1 MKFNSSILKLSIF
14 IILISFLAV
23 QTVSKNN
30 KHKKHTHSKS
40 DKHFTNLHSH
50 TNQQILNFY
59 ATNAQSYAPFARL
72 AYCSKSMIQ
81 NLSCEFCPEMISN
94 SYSTFFIH
102 SVSKEYDRLFQF
114 VITYSD
120 IKREVVV
127 SFSGPTTE
135 HGNYFTS
142 IYSSGFVEIQELG
155 GIRIEREYWD
165 IYSNNFRQILAEKI
179 QKISESGRSDYTFIF
194 VGHSFG
200 GSMATLAS
208 FDLVLNNILIKTNQ
222 SPLVYTYG
230 PLRIGDNNF
239 VNRVNSAVKIVKILR
254 KDDYV
259 TRMPNCVYFSGQY
272 RCYNNLSDVCHKIP
286 LIKEYM
292 SSYSSAP
299 LQMRFIQT
307 DKKLKKKMKLRNR
320 NKKDPIV
327 RGTTFIG
334 NRLVRTHNSMF
345 YSQPYGTE
353 LIYKGSNFSAS
364 NYHSCRYVNG
374 IPVCER
380 HQRLPA
386 TFSPDVHRIYYNMN
400 IEQC

>member
-1 MKFNSSILKLSIF
+1 MKFITSTLKLSIF
-14 IILISFLAV
+14 LLLITSLIISS
-23 QTVSKNN
+23 QSKNK
-30 KHKKHTHSKS
+30 KHKKHSNYHTHNS
-40 DKHFTNLHSH
+40 HHTHHSH

-59 ATNAQSYAPFARL
+59 ATNAQTYAPFARL
-72 AYCSKSMIQ
+72 AYCSKPIIQ

-120 IKREVVV
+120 FKREVIV

-155 GIRIEREYWD
+155 GIRIEREYWE
-165 IYSNNFRQILAEKI
+165 IYANNFRQILSEKI
-179 QKISESGRSDYTFIF
+179 QKISESGRGDYTFIF

-200 GSMATLAS
+200 GSIATLAS
-208 FDLVLNNILIKTNQ
+208 YDLVLNNILIKTHN

-239 VNRVNSAVKIVKILR
+239 VNQVNSAVRIVKILR

-259 TRMPNCVYFSGQY
+259 TRMPNCVFISGQY
-272 RCYNNLSDVCHKIP
+272 RCYNNLSEVCHRLPMIRQY
-286 LIKEYM
+286 L
-292 SSYSSAP
+292 SSYRGVGVP

-307 DKKLKKKMKLRNR
+307 KKKLKLRNKNR
-320 NKKDPIV
+320 KDPIV
-327 RGTTFIG
+327 RGTTFFG

-345 YSQPYGTE
+345 YSQPFGTE
-353 LIYKGSNFSAS
+353 LIYKGPNFSTS
-364 NYHSCRYVNG
+364 NYQHCRYVNG

-380 HQRLPA
+380 HHRLPA